1 MAPRGAIFY
10 LTVAL
15 TIANQHPMR
24 TPPAKSKNSRRK
36 ASARSSRVPRES
48 VRRDY
53 GQEGTESNIKRNT
66 TGQGRRK
73 DRD

>member
-1 MAPRGAIFY
+1 MSPANSNKSRGKAI
-10 LTVAL
+10 AR
-15 TIANQHPMR
+15 PSR
-24 TPPAKSKNSRRK
+24 TRRD
-36 ASARSSRVPRES
+36 R

>member
-1 MAPRGAIFY
+1 
-10 LTVAL
+10 
-15 TIANQHPMR
+15 MR
-24 TPPAKSKNSRRK
+24 TSSPPKPKPGRRN
-36 ASARSSRVPRES
+36 ARARSRAPRES

-73 DRD
+73 DRE

>member
-1 MAPRGAIFY
+1 MRGHFFVCNWLAHNAKH
-10 LTVAL
+10 T
-15 TIANQHPMR
+15 MR
-24 TPPAKSKNSRRK
+24 TSPAKKQNARSK
-36 ASARSSRVPRES
+36 APARSSRVPRES

-66 TGQGRRK
+66 TGKGRRK

>member
-1 MAPRGAIFY
+1 
-10 LTVAL
+10 
-15 TIANQHPMR
+15 MR
-24 TPPAKSKNSRRK
+24 TSPAKPKTGCRK
-36 ASARSSRVPRES
+36 VPARSRMPRES

-73 DRD
+73 DRE

>member
-1 MAPRGAIFY
+1 
-10 LTVAL
+10 
-15 TIANQHPMR
+15 MR
-24 TPPAKSKNSRRK
+24 TSPAKRKNGRRK
-36 ASARSSRVPRES
+36 APARSHVPRES

-73 DRD
+73 DRE

>member
-1 MAPRGAIFY
+1 MAPARGHFSLAMGEC
-10 LTVAL
+10 T
-15 TIANQHPMR
+15 MR
-24 TPPAKSKNSRRK
+24 TSSAKHKIGRK
-36 ASARSSRVPRES
+36 APARSRVPRES

-53 GQEGTESNIKRNT
+53 GQEGTESNVKRNT